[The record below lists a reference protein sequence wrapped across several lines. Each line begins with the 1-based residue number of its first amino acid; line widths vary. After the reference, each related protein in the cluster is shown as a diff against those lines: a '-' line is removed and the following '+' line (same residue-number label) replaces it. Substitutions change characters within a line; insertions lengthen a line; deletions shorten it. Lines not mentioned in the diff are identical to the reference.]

1 MRYLNILFNKKE
13 EIKRE
18 DEEVLP
24 YIEFENAGQP
34 AINDTNLNNMQK
46 LIKQDIQTN
55 REDVEELIETFTGT
69 ENATSGY
76 CKLNNGLILQWG
88 SVNANT
94 FLDDSETGG
103 KQKVVAFPIPFTKF
117 NQCFCTFQ
125 YKNGRETAS
134 IKEFNLNAVTLVT
147 GVNIANVKVNWFAI
161 GM

>member
-1 MRYLNILFNKKE
+1 
-13 EIKRE
+13 
-18 DEEVLP
+18 
-24 YIEFENAGQP
+24 
-34 AINDTNLNNMQK
+34 MQK

-69 ENATSGY
+69 KNATSGY

-88 SVNANT
+88 SVNAST
-94 FLDDSETGG
+94 FTDDSESGG
-103 KQKVVAFPIPFTKF
+103 KKGTVTFPVAFTTF

-134 IKEFNLNAVTLVT
+134 IKEFDLETLTLIT
-147 GVNIANVKVNWFAI
+147 GVTATGIKVNWFAI

>member
-1 MRYLNILFNKKE
+1 MVNFEDGILVEGAYVLIDGVKYPVVMPNYSGKTPLNSENMNKLQNDLIE
-13 EIKRE
+13 DIDNIQEI
-18 DEEVLP
+18 
-24 YIEFENAGQP
+24 
-34 AINDTNLNNMQK
+34 
-46 LIKQDIQTN
+46 
-55 REDVEELIETFTGT
+55 IETFTGT

-103 KQKVVAFPIPFTKF
+103 KQKIVTFPIAFTKF

-125 YKNGRETAS
+125 YANGRDSAT
-134 IKEFNLNAVTLVT
+134 IKEFNLGTLTLIT
-147 GVNIANVKVNWFAI
+147 GVNIAGVKVNWFAI

>member
-1 MRYLNILFNKKE
+1 MVNFEDGTLVEGAYVLIDGVKYPVVMPNYSGKTPLNSENMNKLQNDLIE
-13 EIKRE
+13 DIDNIQEI
-18 DEEVLP
+18 
-24 YIEFENAGQP
+24 
-34 AINDTNLNNMQK
+34 
-46 LIKQDIQTN
+46 
-55 REDVEELIETFTGT
+55 IETFTGT

-103 KQKVVAFPIPFTKF
+103 KQKIVTFPIAFTKF

-125 YKNGRETAS
+125 YANGRDSAT
-134 IKEFNLNAVTLVT
+134 IKEFNLGTLTLIT
-147 GVNIANVKVNWFAI
+147 GVNIAGVKVNWFAI